1 MLCCCC
7 QTEFMVDMKC
17 EGCVNAV
24 KNKLET
30 IEGIRRSLFYLLLV
44 VIYSVVAALSSSI
57 VMENFDLKRY

>member
-1 MLCCCC
+1 MF

-30 IEGIRRSLFYLLLV
+30 IEGTRRALFCVLFGYHLLLLLLCHV
-44 VIYSVVAALSSSI
+44 
-57 VMENFDLKRY
+57 

>member
-1 MLCCCC
+1 MSCVLICCCVF

-30 IEGIRRSLFYLLLV
+30 IEGSRRKNFINRL
-44 VIYSVVAALSSSI
+44 SVWL
-57 VMENFDLKRY
+57 